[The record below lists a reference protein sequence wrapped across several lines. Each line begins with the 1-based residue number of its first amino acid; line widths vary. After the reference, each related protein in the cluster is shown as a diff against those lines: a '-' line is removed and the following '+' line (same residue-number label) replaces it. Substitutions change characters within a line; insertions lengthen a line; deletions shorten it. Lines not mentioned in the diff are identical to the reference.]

1 LDCNQESNTLDSLT
15 YRISPDIFEKYP
27 EYARGV
33 VLAFDLHNGPAPDTL
48 IRLLREAEAS
58 VRLPAQ
64 IETIAEH
71 PRIRPWREAYKAFGA
86 KPSEFRSSVEAMA
99 RRALRGEHLPSINA
113 LVDIGNVV
121 SLLHLVPVGG
131 HSLDELT
138 QDIELRFA
146 RGDESFIPFG
156 GVEIEHPQAG
166 EIIFTEGN
174 TVLTR
179 RWTWRQSNHTLTLPE
194 TRTIEFNIDR
204 LPPVEMQ
211 EMHGIAKQVMALVE
225 QFCGGKMRYE
235 ILDRNH
241 QQMNL
246 ALN

>member
-1 LDCNQESNTLDSLT
+1 LEHLV
-15 YRISPDIFEKYP
+15 YRICADIFEKYP

-33 VLAFDLHNGPAPDTL
+33 VLACDLHNGPSPDAL

-58 VRLPAQ
+58 VRLQAQ
-64 IETIAEH
+64 IETVAEH
-71 PRIRPWREAYKAFGA
+71 PRIKPWREAYKAFGA

-99 RRALRGEHLPSINA
+99 RRSLRDDHLPSISA

-121 SLLHLVPVGG
+121 SLQHLVPVGG

-146 RGDESFIPFG
+146 RGDENFIAFG
-156 GVEIEHPQAG
+156 GQEVEHPQAG
-166 EIIFTEGN
+166 EVIFTEGN

-179 RWTWRQSNHTLTLPE
+179 RWTWRQSIHTLTLPE
-194 TRTIEFNIDR
+194 TRTIEFNLDR
-204 LPPVEMQ
+204 LPPVDME
-211 EMHGIAKQVMALVE
+211 EMHAMARQVMALVE

-235 ILDRNH
+235 MLDRNH
-241 QQMNL
+241 QQMIL